1 MVHVNR
7 KMIADLLAKYCVA
20 LMKQAFGIK
29 PDVIQELHRSFRG
42 QDVARLLTLVG
53 VLPDDVEV

>member
-1 MVHVNR
+1 MYTCITAEPRV
-7 KMIADLLAKYCVA
+7 KFCLAPTG
-20 LMKQAFGIK
+20 QAFGIK
-29 PDVIQELHRSFRG
+29 PDVIDELYRSFRG